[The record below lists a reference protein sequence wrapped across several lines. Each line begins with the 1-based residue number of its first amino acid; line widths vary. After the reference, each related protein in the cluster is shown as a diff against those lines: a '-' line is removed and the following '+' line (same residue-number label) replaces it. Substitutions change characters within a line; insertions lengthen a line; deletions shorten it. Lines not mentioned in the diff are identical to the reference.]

1 MRAQLAN
8 RALTMRPAGPAP
20 DGLPPITDRGPTP
33 ATAPSANPMRTTRVR
48 EDSVTARDV
57 HDEPRDWL
65 SWSIAGTG
73 VAALG
78 ASGVLFYQGAR
89 LNSQARSELDAR
101 ARNDCTIGHR
111 HAMRQ

>member
-1 MRAQLAN
+1 M
-8 RALTMRPAGPAP
+8 
-20 DGLPPITDRGPTP
+20 
-33 ATAPSANPMRTTRVR
+33 
-48 EDSVTARDV
+48 

-101 ARNDCTIGHR
+101 ARNELYDRASTRYAAGAAIGVGGLVLTTVGVVKLVLR
-111 HAMRQ
+111 SRQPASSSAMLDIGFSGHSVFVLGQF